1 LHGCERTTEVTV
13 ALSGPGNP
21 IRRASLRGH
30 AHPVDHIVGP
40 VRCGVDLGEL
50 REDYPTLGEADL
62 AYATMLA
69 SMKADPGRPRK
80 PLALIRQGAF
90 PYRGGL

>member
-1 LHGCERTTEVTV
+1 M
-13 ALSGPGNP
+13 
-21 IRRASLRGH
+21 
-30 AHPVDHIVGP
+30 
-40 VRCGVDLGEL
+40 RCGVDLGEL